1 MRLTGLPENV
11 SSELVATPALKPGE
25 SATVNVKVT
34 ATKDIVADTYNVD
47 ATLEAGQYT
56 LRGSVELKLTAPE
69 LIALTVAGERSDYT
83 RDIVAKPYQA
93 GEKLPFQLDHR
104 QQHQ

>member
-1 MRLTGLPENV
+1 M
-11 SSELVATPALKPGE
+11 
-25 SATVNVKVT
+25 
-34 ATKDIVADTYNVD
+34 ADTYNVD

-93 GEKLPFQLDHR
+93 GEKLPFHWTIVNNTNKTLHIDSAKGPEGTELNLAAATLSPAR
-104 QQHQ
+104 PCGASPAAMW